1 MYQSVFIVQ
10 FGLVSKKQCIFVV
23 KTKNIAFSNIADMDK
38 RSNWQEFEKVLEEH
52 NIKSLY
58 HFTDRDNLESII
70 KNGGLFSWADC
81 EERGIN
87 IAKPGGNVISHALDV
102 RCGLEYYV
110 HLSFTDCYQIM
121 PVATEEDRINNLVT
135 LEIDPSA
142 ILKEKT
148 KFSDM
153 KATHLKANVG
163 ETLEDLKRIL
173 FNSTVVEHPSDLVEP
188 ERPFSQTEVHVLYF
202 IPLKYIKNIESFGTP
217 VPEQAESVQT
227 DLFGNIIEAV
237 QHPQDL
243 LFDEESLLKDATKD
257 EHERIFRDR
266 YGAIYSSDRKRLIQG
281 PTNTTLSHYSI
292 RYGTLIISSKAFDK
306 SSEIYDEVGG
316 EEIEQSILASV
327 SIPDTV
333 THICDE
339 AFYNCHC
346 LRRITISDSVTYIG
360 DRAFYGTGLN
370 SITLPKSLKHL
381 GTNPF
386 LFCYLKN
393 VVSESPY
400 FVVSDNAIYSQDKT
414 QLICYFGIEESVTLP
429 EGVTHIGDSAF
440 CFSSVRFVSWSE
452 DETQFNYLIDNDV
465 FPGDDVKSIIL
476 PKSVTHIGDEAFNNC
491 YGLKIISLPPRI
503 THVGDRAFKGCRSI
517 QSISFPDGFTHIG
530 DETFSECFSLES
542 VFLPDSV
549 TYIGDRAFYGTRLNS
564 ITLPK
569 SLKHLCANPFSYCD
583 LKNVVSESP
592 YFVVSDN
599 GIYSQDKTQLICYFG
614 KEESV
619 TLPEGVTHIGDR
631 AFYDCKSLKIVSLPV
646 GLIDIGNYA
655 FCGCRSLRFV
665 SFPNSLTHIGRGAFE
680 CCSLQSVSLS
690 SNLKYLGECAFYAC
704 SVQYVSLSE
713 GLTKIGDE
721 TFYQCRSL
729 KFISLPNSVT
739 HIGCWAFFEC
749 NSLQTISIPSGIT
762 HIGKRAFSKSGLQ
775 TITLPK
781 GVKYIGDEAFY
792 WCESLS
798 DISLPNSLADIGRE
812 IFSSC
817 YSLRKIIVPKGA
829 IENIRK
835 LLGNRYYYVEE

>member
-1 MYQSVFIVQ
+1 
-10 FGLVSKKQCIFVV
+10 
-23 KTKNIAFSNIADMDK
+23 MDK

-121 PVATEEDRINNLVT
+121 PVATEEDQINNLVT
-135 LEIDPSA
+135 LEIDPSV
-142 ILKEKT
+142 IFKEKT

-163 ETLEDLKRIL
+163 EALEDFKRIL
-173 FNSTVVEHPSDLVEP
+173 FNSTVVERPSDLVEP
-188 ERPFSQTEVHVLYF
+188 ERPFSQAEVHVLYF
-202 IPLKYIKNIESFGTP
+202 IPLKYIKNIESFGIP
-217 VPEQAESVQT
+217 VPEQDESVQT

-243 LFDEESLLKDATKD
+243 LFDEESLLKDATQD

-292 RYGTLIISSKAFDK
+292 RYGTLIISSNAFDK
-306 SSEIYDEVGG
+306 SSEICDEAYG

-346 LRRITISDSVTYIG
+346 LRRINISDSVTYIG
-360 DRAFYGTGLN
+360 DRAFYGTRLNSITLPKSLKLLGVNPFLYCDLKNVVSESPCFVVSDNAIFSQDKSKLFCYFGKEESVTLPEGITHISNGVFCHYGNLQFISWSKGWTQFDYSTNHNIFEPFYKLKSIILSQSVTHIGSEAFYDCYQLKSVLLPPRITHIEDRAFEKCSSIESVTFSENISHIGNEAFCECRSLQSVILPDSVTYIGDRAFYGTRLN

-381 GTNPF
+381 GANPF
-386 LFCYLKN
+386 SSCDLKN

-414 QLICYFGIEESVTLP
+414 QLICYFGKEESVTLP

-440 CFSSVRFVSWSE
+440 Y
-452 DETQFNYLIDNDV
+452 N
-465 FPGDDVKSIIL
+465 
-476 PKSVTHIGDEAFNNC
+476 
-491 YGLKIISLPPRI
+491 
-503 THVGDRAFKGCRSI
+503 
-517 QSISFPDGFTHIG
+517 
-530 DETFSECFSLES
+530 
-542 VFLPDSV
+542 
-549 TYIGDRAFYGTRLNS
+549 
-564 ITLPK
+564 
-569 SLKHLCANPFSYCD
+569 
-583 LKNVVSESP
+583 
-592 YFVVSDN
+592 
-599 GIYSQDKTQLICYFG
+599 
-614 KEESV
+614 
-619 TLPEGVTHIGDR
+619 
-631 AFYDCKSLKIVSLPV
+631 CKSLKIVSLPD
-646 GLIDIGNYA
+646 GLIEIGNYA
-655 FCGCRSLRFV
+655 FSGCKSLRFV

-680 CCSLQSVSLS
+680 CCSLQSVSLP

-704 SVQYVSLSE
+704 SLEYVSLSE
-713 GLTKIGDE
+713 GLTKISDE
-721 TFYQCRSL
+721 TFFQCRSL
-729 KFISLPNSVT
+729 KFVSLPNSIT

-749 NSLQTISIPSGIT
+749 YSLQTISIPSGVT

-781 GVKYIGDEAFY
+781 GVRHIGDEAFY
-792 WCESLS
+792 WCGSLAV
-798 DISLPNSLADIGRE
+798 ISLPNNLADIGRDV
-812 IFSSC
+812 FSDC
-817 YSLRKIIVPKGA
+817 MLLRKIIVPKGA
-829 IENIRK
+829 IETLRK